1 MILNLF
7 VFNSGHLM
15 KVPDCQLWGY
25 DQGWWFQI
33 KTVWAELMRLGIP
46 MIYRLNLQAMDLAD
60 RLVVVQ

>member
-1 MILNLF
+1 
-7 VFNSGHLM
+7 M

-46 MIYRLNLQAMDLAD
+46 MIYRLNLQAMGLAD